1 MFSVYFQMK
10 KIYFILGLLLLIVGV
25 SPSYAKDS
33 NPKKS
38 YRKGKRFYKRS
49 DYIKAAPF
57 LKSAYNLD
65 PTNAKYAYM
74 LGKSVYEGD
83 QPMEAL
89 EYFVAAYN
97 IDQNIAPD
105 INYYLARCMHYNL
118 LFEEA
123 SVHYKADLQRLDP
136 ETRDYKETQLRIK
149 QCESAPKVVKRVVKY
164 DIENLGEFVN
174 TSYPEYS
181 STFSDSYQYM
191 IFTSRRPRKLRQMN
205 KRRYHAEDI
214 NEEVYEAK
222 FEDGKWMR
230 TKLFIKPIPR
240 WTHDASIKLSDDGKT
255 LIYYVDNRNYGDVYV
270 SKQADN
276 GKWSKRESIGDNINT
291 KEYNEPSVF
300 ITDNGQTLYWVS
312 DKPGGHG
319 DKDIYVSTLE
329 GDVWSEGKNLGASI
343 NTPFDEDAPFI
354 SADGTKM
361 YFSSRGHSSIGGY
374 DLFVSEKQA
383 DGTWGTPENMGVPI
397 NSVGDDIYIVFKNED
412 EFFFSS
418 DRPGGFGE
426 KDIYFGK
433 PSDPEDQP
441 DATIVAGNVVDRE
454 TGEALASEVRLLD
467 KETGELLG
475 TVNTTTEDGS
485 YRFVLPDCGIE
496 YTLDVKVDP
505 NGEAA
510 IAGPVG
516 KYNVISGRIID
527 AVRHNPLDA
536 VVELIDA
543 KTGDVVDQVP
553 TNPETGNY
561 MFPVESGRKYMLR
574 VKSNE
579 YLPYYEEFNVA
590 PSGQIISHYEDIG
603 LQKLTEANKLVI
615 TWQFFDTDKYLIKQD
630 YIKDLENVVSVMNKV
645 PTIKLNII
653 GHTDSDAETDYNQI
667 LSENRAK
674 AVAKYLTDR
683 GIDSNRLNISGM
695 GEVMPIYPNDT
706 PESKRWNR
714 RVELYIIE

>member
-1 MFSVYFQMK
+1 MR
-10 KIYFILGLLLLIVGV
+10 KIYFVLGLLLIFGSVQ
-25 SPSYAKDS
+25 PTFAKDS

-38 YRKGKRFYKRS
+38 YRKGKKFYKRS

-57 LKSAYNLD
+57 LKAAYNLD
-65 PTNAKYAYM
+65 PENAKYAFM

-97 IDQNIAPD
+97 LDQGVSPD

-118 LFEEA
+118 MFSEA
-123 SVHYKADLQRLDP
+123 AEYYKADLQRLEPDSWL
-136 ETRDYKETQLRIK
+136 YKDTELRIQ
-149 QCESAPKVVKRVVKY
+149 QCKNAPKIVQRHVNY
-164 DIENLGEFVN
+164 DIQNLGEFVN

-181 STFSDSYQYM
+181 STFSDNYQYM
-191 IFTSRRPRKLRQMN
+191 IFTTRRPRKLRQMN
-205 KRRYHAEDI
+205 KRRYHVEDI
-214 NEEVYEAK
+214 NEEVYEARY
-222 FEDGKWMR
+222 EDGKWMR
-230 TKLFIKPIPR
+230 TQLFIKPIPR

-270 SKQADN
+270 SKQDDN

-291 KEYNEPSVF
+291 KDFNEPSVF

-312 DKPGGHG
+312 DKPGGLG
-319 DKDIYVSTLE
+319 GKDIYVSTL
-329 GDVWSEGKNLGASI
+329 GADGAWSEGQNLGENV

-354 SADGTKM
+354 TEDGKKM

-374 DLFVSEKQA
+374 DLFVTEKNA
-383 DGTWGTPENMGVPI
+383 NGTWSAPKNLGVPI
-397 NSVGDDIYIVFKNED
+397 NSVGDDIYIVFKNKD

-418 DRPGGFGE
+418 DRPGGYGE
-426 KDIYFGK
+426 KDIYFAK
-433 PSDPEDQP
+433 PSDPAKSP
-441 DATIVAGNVVDRE
+441 DATIVAGKVVDRE
-454 TGEALASEVRLLD
+454 TGKPVAAEVKLLD
-467 KETGELLG
+467 KATGEVIG
-475 TVNTTTEDGS
+475 TATTTAEDGS
-485 YRFVLPDCGIE
+485 YRFVLPTCGIE
-496 YTLDVKVDP
+496 YALDVAVDQGGTP
-505 NGEAA
+505 L
-510 IAGPVG
+510 AGPVG
-516 KYNVISGRIID
+516 KKNIISGRIID
-527 AVRHNPLDA
+527 AIRRNPLDA

-543 KTGDVVDQVP
+543 NTNEVVDQVP

-590 PSGQIISHYEDIG
+590 PTGQILSHYEDIG

-615 TWQFFDTDKYLIKQD
+615 TWQFFDTDKYLIKMD

-645 PTIKLNII
+645 PTIKLNVI
-653 GHTDSDAETDYNQI
+653 GHTDSDAGTEYNQV
-667 LSENRAK
+667 LSENRAR

-683 GIDSNRLNISGM
+683 GIDPQRLNISGM

-706 PESKRWNR
+706 PENKRWNR